1 MQGRKEE
8 LEGVLTNLQAEITKL
23 DSKIVA
29 LTKQKVSNILRKK
42 SSKEMTELKVLAAEK
57 QQRLSNQKEKVERL
71 TKEKE
76 ETDAT
81 LVKRKRI

>member
-1 MQGRKEE
+1 M
-8 LEGVLTNLQAEITKL
+8 

-29 LTKQKVSNILRKK
+29 LTKQKSEQH
-42 SSKEMTELKVLAAEK
+42 SSKENVQKEMTELKVLAAEK

-81 LVKRKRI
+81 LVKTKRI

>member
-8 LEGVLTNLQAEITKL
+8 LEGILTNLQADITKL

-42 SSKEMTELKVLAAEK
+42 SSKEMTELKVLVAEK
-57 QQRLSNQKEKVERL
+57 QQRLFNQKEKVERL
-71 TKEKE
+71 TKEKK
-76 ETDAT
+76 
-81 LVKRKRI
+81 KRMRHL

>member
-8 LEGVLTNLQAEITKL
+8 LEGILTNLQADITKL

-42 SSKEMTELKVLAAEK
+42 SSK
-57 QQRLSNQKEKVERL
+57 RN
-71 TKEKE
+71 
-76 ETDAT
+76 DG
-81 LVKRKRI
+81 VKSAGS

>member
-8 LEGVLTNLQAEITKL
+8 LEGILTNLQADITKL

-42 SSKEMTELKVLAAEK
+42 SSKEMTELKVLVAEK
-57 QQRLSNQKEKVERL
+57 QQRLFNQKEKL
-71 TKEKE
+71 N
-76 ETDAT
+76 D
-81 LVKRKRI
+81 

>member
-1 MQGRKEE
+1 
-8 LEGVLTNLQAEITKL
+8 
-23 DSKIVA
+23 
-29 LTKQKVSNILRKK
+29 
-42 SSKEMTELKVLAAEK
+42 MTELKVLAAEK

>member
-42 SSKEMTELKVLAAEK
+42 KFKKEMTELKVLAAEK
-57 QQRLSNQKEKVERL
+57 QQRLSNQKEKL
-71 TKEKE
+71 N
-76 ETDAT
+76 D
-81 LVKRKRI
+81 

>member
-8 LEGVLTNLQAEITKL
+8 LEKILATLQAEITEL
-23 DSKIVA
+23 DSKITA

-71 TKEKE
+71 TKEKKKPMQR
-76 ETDAT
+76 
-81 LVKRKRI
+81 LSKRKRI